1 MLRSSFDDP
10 IYNLRAFIA
19 KASPLL
25 WLKPISN
32 VLMCHVVYIVYLL
45 WMLKLNISIDSR
57 RVDVRGADGSVA
69 GGWAG
74 GRQSGFHSPPGLG
87 PGTLW
92 HCAMCPPIVWK
103 NIQGESKKSVLSNQ
117 LEKPTGPYLTLSDLT
132 GPYWALLGLTGP
144 YWALL
149 AYLLNLYTH

>member
-1 MLRSSFDDP
+1 MIRFITWGLSLQRHRHYYVWNLFLMSSCVMW
-10 IYNLRAFIA
+10 YCVFIVNVEA
-19 KASPLL
+19 K
-25 WLKPISN
+25 
-32 VLMCHVVYIVYLL
+32 YFY
-45 WMLKLNISIDSR
+45 SR
-57 RVDVRGADGSVA
+57 RIDVRGADGSVA